1 MLSSSH
7 KITPITVKGPKDEGP
22 KTVKL
27 VSNKE
32 HMGFSNVND
41 LPTSDTI
48 DLSPDNL
55 KLALSFVD
63 SWPGPTRITITEPVE
78 LGTMT
83 QRCSH
88 CNSNRHNLRMF
99 PTRVGSS
106 SSSLSLC
113 GDGGVKL
120 FGVSSFLQWILHRMI
135 SEVRI
140 EMWPD
145 LSPFGSVLA
154 NPFVFNGDLSEGFE
168 SPGVLFLVPILLFQ
182 GGAMDLSKVGE
193 KILSFVMSATS
204 LGLLPSASNR
214 PEVPA
219 RAVAAAAVARAIAG
233 PEVLR
238 RVHGGRVRLYDGFHP
253 RSSRE

>member
-22 KTVKL
+22 KIVKL

-88 CNSNRHNLRMF
+88 CNSNKHNLRMF

-113 GDGGVKL
+113 GGGGVKL
-120 FGVSSFLQWILHRMI
+120 FGVS
-135 SEVRI
+135 
-140 EMWPD
+140 
-145 LSPFGSVLA
+145 VLE

-168 SPGVLFLVPILLFQ
+168 SPGVLFLVPVLLFQ

-204 LGLLPSASNR
+204 LGLLPSTSNR

-238 RVHGGRVRLYDGFHP
+238 RVHGGRVKLYDGFHP

>member
-120 FGVSSFLQWILHRMI
+120 FGVS
-135 SEVRI
+135 
-140 EMWPD
+140 
-145 LSPFGSVLA
+145 VLA